1 MSSKS
6 FQGRVSS
13 RNCMFCHISHAD
25 SDKVATFD
33 MKLMDIDA
41 EHLAIPVSINLC
53 AVNEIKI
60 TTCS

>member
-41 EHLAIPVSINLC
+41 EHLAIPVSIPMC
-53 AVNEIKI
+53 CK
-60 TTCS
+60 